1 MTTEKRKRLGYI
13 LKEYRVVNSTFA
25 VDESRC
31 IAYFIDIIEKS
42 NPTSRY
48 LKFGIFQT
56 FTIMIH
62 LYIFSRKFL

>member
-13 LKEYRVVNSTFA
+13 LKEYRVVNCTFA

-31 IAYFIDIIEKS
+31 RAYFIDIIEKS

-48 LKFGIFQT
+48 LKF
-56 FTIMIH
+56 
-62 LYIFSRKFL
+62 